1 MTPNRLLATASAA
14 FLLLAVAA
22 CGEGS
27 RSTDSVPTWRLREE
41 WRVGG
46 EVEGPHSFDA
56 NFGLAVLP
64 GDSLIHFDFQNQQ
77 FHVLDAAGKPV
88 RSFGRRGAGPG
99 ETDANG
105 FAISPSG
112 EIVVNDRGNNRLSR
126 FDAAGTFL
134 GAVAVPA
141 EFTMGVRWNA
151 EFLQDGRLLER
162 YATATDSLGV
172 GVWLD
177 RTRLWSRDLSAFEEL
192 FLGSCMVSPRPA
204 AGHTYIPTRKGADAF
219 TGLLPLP
226 FSGPWFATAVDPA
239 GYLWGQPAP
248 DSARLN
254 KLPIG
259 QCTHV
264 ATIALVDSAPSIP
277 AAIAD
282 SALDAFDSF
291 AAAGGGAPPAGT
303 TLPTRFPIFWTLQV
317 DDRHQL
323 WVQRFGPNG
332 EQRMEVYDSTGAIL
346 AHVNS
351 FPLNPRWP
359 IVFHGDRIYGLVADE
374 DGIKHLVALSIVR

>member
-1 MTPNRLLATASAA
+1 M
-14 FLLLAVAA
+14 
-22 CGEGS
+22 
-27 RSTDSVPTWRLREE
+27 
-41 WRVGG
+41 
-46 EVEGPHSFDA
+46 
-56 NFGLAVLP
+56 LP
-64 GDSLIHFDFQNQQ
+64 GDTLIHFDYQNQQ

-88 RSFGRRGAGPG
+88 RSFGRKGAGPG

-105 FAISPSG
+105 FAINVSG

-126 FDAAGTFL
+126 FDAVGAFL
-134 GAVAVPA
+134 GSVAVTA
-141 EFTMGVRWNA
+141 EFTMGTRWNA

-192 FLGSCMVSPRPA
+192 FLASCMVSPRPA
-204 AGHTYIPTRKGADAF
+204 AGHTYIQTRQGADAF

-226 FSGPWFATAVDPA
+226 LSGPWFATAVDPA
-239 GYLWGQPAP
+239 GYLWGKALS

-254 KLPIG
+254 KLPID
-259 QCTHV
+259 QCAPV
-264 ATIALVDSAPSIP
+264 ATIALADSVPSIP
-277 AAIAD
+277 VAIAD
-282 SALDAFDSF
+282 SALAAFDSF
-291 AAAGGGAPPAGT
+291 AKAGGGASPPGM
-303 TLPTRFPIFWTLQV
+303 TLPARFPLFWTLHV
-317 DDRHQL
+317 DDRHQV

-332 EQRMEVYDSTGAIL
+332 EQRMEVYDSVGAIV
-346 AHVNS
+346 AHVSN

-359 IVFHGDRIYGLVADE
+359 LLFRSDRIYGFVADE